1 MLHII
6 QNNMKNI
13 PTYFQWFFKEH
24 IKTKQGML
32 KIPATLFGIFMA
44 FYVPGPVL
52 EEYWGGWIPI
62 WPVIGIFI
70 AVYGFLIGIILQPIG
85 IYRKLKRM
93 NWWDRINN
101 DFK

>member
-1 MLHII
+1 MKSKPTPKNYLTWVFTDHYF
-6 QNNMKNI
+6 NN
-13 PTYFQWFFKEH
+13 
-24 IKTKQGML
+24 KQGIG
-32 KIPATLFGIFMA
+32 KFIGTIFGFFMA

-62 WPVIGIFI
+62 WPVIGCFI
-70 AVYGFLIGIILQPIG
+70 AVYGFLIGILWQPYN
-85 IYRKLKRM
+85 IYKKLKRM